1 MGANETLELGTK
13 VQTDI
18 DYDDAV
24 TRVRK
29 LLAEQGFGILTE
41 IDVKST
47 LKTKIDAGFRRYII
61 LGACNPALAHRAL
74 SKEIDVGLMLP
85 CNVIVYENDD
95 GGSRAAP
102 KLVFGGLSPRPGST
116 FPSASGPSSS
126 PQTSAPRNTG
136 AGPRT

>member
-13 VQTDI
+13 VQTDL

-24 TRVRK
+24 ARVRK

-47 LKTKIDAGFRRYII
+47 LKTKIDADFRRYIT

-95 GGSRAAP
+95 GGSTVNFLNPMVVMGMAAGFD
-102 KLVFGGLSPRPGST
+102 LHELASEAQERLAAAAAGLR
-116 FPSASGPSSS
+116 
-126 PQTSAPRNTG
+126 RN
-136 AGPRT
+136 